1 MKRIVIRSKTRSL
14 RSLVITA
21 PHEPY
26 PTQQRRPHD
35 SGGSLAATHMTP
47 PPHVASLIPLSRGG
61 FTPNTPYRLPSAP
74 RTMPV
79 KGRRAKAPHANTR
92 TGITVTNVAI
102 SLARFARSNYPHAHP
117 APLGAP
123 AVLLRA
129 GAGFFYAPSVAVSS
143 LLACSLSK

>member
-1 MKRIVIRSKTRSL
+1 MKRIVIKKATRSL

-21 PHEPY
+21 PHAPY

-35 SGGSLAATHMTP
+35 SGGSLAATHMAH
-47 PPHVASLIPLSRGG
+47 PPHVTSLIPLSRGG
-61 FTPNTPYRLPSAP
+61 FTPNTPYRLPSAARP
-74 RTMPV
+74 MPV
-79 KGRRAKAPHANTR
+79 RGRRAKAPHDNTR
-92 TGITVTNVAI
+92 TGITVANVI
-102 SLARFARSNYPHAHP
+102 LPLARFARSNYPNAHP

-143 LLACSLSK
+143 LLACL